1 MKTSQVLIGLAAAAV
16 AGAAI
21 GMLLAPEKGTD
32 LQKKLRDEA
41 NKWVDEVK
49 KLLNA
54 SRELKRNAEEEIE
67 EIKSNL
73 KPIEDYP
80 AGSPN

>member
-1 MKTSQVLIGLAAAAV
+1 MKTTNVIMALAAAAV

-32 LQKKLRDEA
+32 LQKKLKDEA
-41 NKWVDEVK
+41 NRWIDEVK
-49 KLLNA
+49 KLVNTG
-54 SRELKRNAEEEIE
+54 RELKANVEDEMD

-73 KPIEDYP
+73 NPIE
-80 AGSPN
+80 N

>member
-1 MKTSQVLIGLAAAAV
+1 MKTTNVMIALAAAAV

-32 LQKKLRDEA
+32 LQKKLRGEA
-41 NKWVDEVK
+41 DKWIDEVK
-49 KLLNA
+49 KFLNT
-54 SRELKRNAEEEIE
+54 SRELKRNAEEEFE

-73 KPIEDYP
+73 KPIED
-80 AGSPN
+80 

>member
-1 MKTSQVLIGLAAAAV
+1 MKTTNVIMALAAAAV

-32 LQKKLRDEA
+32 LQRKLKDEA
-41 NKWVDEVK
+41 NRWIDEVK
-49 KLLNA
+49 KLVNTG
-54 SRELKRNAEEEIE
+54 REIKRNAEDEME

-73 KPIEDYP
+73 KPIED
-80 AGSPN
+80 